1 MKFLCFV
8 LVLVVS
14 HAAADLVPV
23 AVSSSI
29 DVGGGE
35 AVVEAVSVANAVSN
49 AAADNLTA
57 WAWPNQSFS
66 PNQGKNYV
74 AGQGCASSR
83 SPTGCGC
90 FNGDLNVPVLT
101 QSAVSTRLV
110 STGSCQCTY
119 YLPVGFAQTAGF
131 TIMVQNICS

>member
-1 MKFLCFV
+1 MKLLCFV
-8 LVLVVS
+8 LVLVVGY
-14 HAAADLVPV
+14 AAADLVPV

-35 AVVEAVSVANAVSN
+35 AVVEAVPAGNVVPNAT
-49 AAADNLTA
+49 ADKLTA
-57 WAWPNQSFS
+57 WAWPNQAFS
-66 PNQGKNYV
+66 PNQGKSFV
-74 AGQGCASSR
+74 AGQGCASGR

-119 YLPVGFAQTAGF
+119 YLPAGFAPTAGF
-131 TIMVQNICS
+131 TITVQNICS